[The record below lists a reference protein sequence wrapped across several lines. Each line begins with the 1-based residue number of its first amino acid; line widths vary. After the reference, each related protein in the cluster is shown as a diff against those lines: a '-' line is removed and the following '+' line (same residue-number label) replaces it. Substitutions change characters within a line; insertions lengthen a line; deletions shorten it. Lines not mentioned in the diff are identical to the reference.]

1 MVGRIPILHVM
12 PVVDLGR
19 QAAKATV
26 GEPMPVSATVFREG
40 HDKLGAEVV
49 AIDPR
54 GTRREPVA
62 CTSTRSGPDLYEATG
77 SRPTSRGRGRSR
89 SRRGPT
95 RSVPGSTPPA

>member
-1 MVGRIPILHVM
+1 MVGRIPILNVM

-49 AIDPR
+49 ATDPPAYAAIPCR
-54 GTRREPVA
+54 CR
-62 CTSTRSGPDLYEATG
+62 
-77 SRPTSRGRGRSR
+77 
-89 SRRGPT
+89 
-95 RSVPGSTPPA
+95 STPSAPTTTRPG

>member
-1 MVGRIPILHVM
+1 MVGRIPILNVM

-49 AIDPR
+49 ADRP
-54 GTRREPVA
+54 E
-62 CTSTRSGPDLYEATG
+62 RSA
-77 SRPTSRGRGRSR
+77 
-89 SRRGPT
+89 
-95 RSVPGSTPPA
+95 TPPGPPAQAP

>member
-1 MVGRIPILHVM
+1 MVGRIPILNVM

-49 AIDPR
+49 VTDPSGAR
-54 GTRREPVA
+54 PPPVPLLKHPE
-62 CTSTRSGPDLYEATG
+62 RPDHYQALWC
-77 SRPTSRGRGRSR
+77 PTSRAPGPSR
-89 SRRGPT
+89 CRRGPT
-95 RSVPGSTPPA
+95 PSAPGSTPPA